1 MIPESFIQE
10 LLNRV
15 DVVEVVDRKV
25 QLKKAGANFV
35 ACCPFHKE
43 KTPSFSVSPSKQFY
57 HCFGC
62 GAHGSAIS
70 FLIEYD
76 GMTFVEAVNE
86 LANTAGLK
94 VPNEQNVGTKEV
106 KNNQKLEQVMQS
118 TNIFFQKQLRQSNK
132 AIAYLKERGLT
143 GQIAKEFAIGYA
155 PEGWSNLEKNLTN
168 YDTED
173 LIKAGLIQK
182 NEQGKFYDRFRDRIM
197 FPIINEKGVVIG
209 FGGRVINPED
219 TPKYY
224 NSPETPLFQKSFELY
239 GLINARKAIRTENYV
254 LVVEGYMDV
263 AALAQHDIRNVVA
276 TLGTATTQFHIKKLM
291 RYTQEIVFCFDGDQ
305 AGKEAAWRAL
315 NNALEALNDNL
326 NLKFL
331 FLPDNHDPDSYV
343 RENSKDAFTKM
354 VDAALPF
361 SEYLIKYLTEKNN
374 LASQEK
380 KVKFLNEVE
389 PILKKINASKLKLLI
404 RKKIAALLD
413 LDTADMNQIF
423 GHERA
428 SKGNV
433 QKNNFLLNRSQK
445 RKFCLLMLLE
455 PNAIKQDDAVLF
467 STDELD
473 DQLGKAI
480 VLIAGGLEEK
490 RTANIMYAL
499 ESRFDA
505 DVIRELNQQLA
516 SFDMN
521 LDYHEE
527 LVALS
532 LSLHKKGSSKT
543 NLSKLDLLKEKSI
556 SALSAEERSFLKN
569 MRKKK

>member
-94 VPNEQNVGTKEV
+94 VPNEQNVDTKEV

-132 AIAYLKERGLT
+132 AITYLKERGLT

-168 YDTED
+168 YNTED

-197 FPIINEKGVVIG
+197 FPIINEKGAVIG

-343 RENSKDAFTKM
+343 REYSKEAFTKM

-467 STDELD
+467 VSDELD

-480 VLIAGGLEEK
+480 ILIASSLEEK
-490 RTANIMYAL
+490 RTASIMYAL

-556 SALSAEERSFLKN
+556 SALSAEERSFLQN

>member
-118 TNIFFQKQLRQSNK
+118 TNIFFQKQLRHSNK

-343 RENSKDAFTKM
+343 RENSKEAFTKM

-556 SALSAEERSFLKN
+556 SALSAEERSFLQN

>member
-15 DVVEVVDRKV
+15 DVVEVVDKKV

-86 LANTAGLK
+86 LANAAGLK
-94 VPNEQNVGTKEV
+94 VPNEQTINPKAVKEH
-106 KNNQKLEQVMQS
+106 QKLEKVMQS
-118 TNIFFQKQLRQSNK
+118 ANIFFQKQLRQSKK
-132 AIAYLKERGLT
+132 AIDYLKARGLT
-143 GQIAKEFAIGYA
+143 GEIAKEFGIGYA
-155 PEGWSNLEKNLTN
+155 PEGWANLEKHIPNC
-168 YDTED
+168 DTSD
-173 LIKAGLIQK
+173 LINAGLAQK
-182 NEQGKFYDRFRDRIM
+182 NEQGKLYDRFRDRII
-197 FPIINEKGVVIG
+197 FPIINEKKEVIG

-224 NSPETPLFQKSFELY
+224 NSPETPLFQKSYELY
-239 GLINARKAIRTENYV
+239 GLINARKAIREKNYV

-263 AALAQHDIRNVVA
+263 VALAQHGVKNAVA

-291 RYTQEIVFCFDGDQ
+291 RYTQEVVFCFDGDH

-331 FLPDNHDPDSYV
+331 FLPNNHDPDSYI
-343 RENSKDAFTKM
+343 REHSNENFEEM
-354 VDAALPF
+354 VEASLPF
-361 SEYLIKYLTEKNN
+361 SEYLIKYLTQNN
-374 LASQEK
+374 DLSSQEK
-380 KVKFLNEVE
+380 KVKLLNEVE
-389 PILKKINASKLKLLI
+389 PILKKINASKLKLLL
-404 RKKIAALLD
+404 RKKIATLLE
-413 LDTADMNQIF
+413 LNSQDMNQIF
-423 GHERA
+423 GAATSNKA
-428 SKGNV
+428 SV
-433 QKNNFLLNRSQK
+433 QKNIFLANRSQK

-455 PNAIKQDDAVLF
+455 PSSIRQEDSILF
-467 STDELD
+467 DSDSLDDELGRAIIGIAKD
-473 DQLGKAI
+473 LG
-480 VLIAGGLEEK
+480 EK
-490 RTANIMYAL
+490 RTANIMFGL
-499 ESRFDA
+499 ESRFDKN
-505 DVIRELNQQLA
+505 VISEINHQLG

-521 LDYHEE
+521 LDLKEE
-527 LVALS
+527 LAALS
-532 LSLHKKGSSKT
+532 LNLQQKGSSKT
-543 NLSKLDLLKEKSI
+543 NLSKLNLLKGKSI
-556 SALSAEERSFLKN
+556 SSLTAEERNFLQN

>member
-15 DVVEVVDRKV
+15 DVVEVVDKKV

-86 LANTAGLK
+86 LANAAGLK
-94 VPNEQNVGTKEV
+94 VPNEQTINPKAVKEH
-106 KNNQKLEQVMQS
+106 QKLEQVMQS
-118 TNIFFQKQLRQSNK
+118 ANIFFQKQLRQSKK
-132 AIAYLKERGLT
+132 AIDYLKARGLT
-143 GQIAKEFAIGYA
+143 GEIAKEFGIGYA
-155 PEGWSNLEKNLTN
+155 PEGWANLEKHIPNC
-168 YDTED
+168 DTSV
-173 LIKAGLIQK
+173 LINAGLAQK
-182 NEQGKFYDRFRDRIM
+182 NEQGKLYDRFRDRII
-197 FPIINEKGVVIG
+197 FPIINEKKEVIG

-224 NSPETPLFQKSFELY
+224 NSPETPLFQKSYELY
-239 GLINARKAIRTENYV
+239 GLINARKAIREKNYV

-263 AALAQHDIRNVVA
+263 VALAQHGVKNAVA

-291 RYTQEIVFCFDGDQ
+291 RYSQEVVFCFDGDH

-331 FLPDNHDPDSYV
+331 FLPNNHDPDSYI
-343 RENSKDAFTKM
+343 REHSNENFEEM
-354 VDAALPF
+354 VEASLPF
-361 SEYLIKYLTEKNN
+361 SEYLIKYLTQNN
-374 LASQEK
+374 DLSSQEK
-380 KVKFLNEVE
+380 KVKLLNEVE
-389 PILKKINASKLKLLI
+389 PILKKINASKLKLLL
-404 RKKIAALLD
+404 RKKIATLLE
-413 LDTADMNQIF
+413 LNSQDMNQIF
-423 GHERA
+423 GAATSNKA
-428 SKGNV
+428 SV
-433 QKNNFLLNRSQK
+433 QKNIFLANRSQK

-455 PNAIKQDDAVLF
+455 PSSIRQEDSILF
-467 STDELD
+467 DSDSLDDELGRAIIGIAKD
-473 DQLGKAI
+473 LG
-480 VLIAGGLEEK
+480 EK
-490 RTANIMYAL
+490 RTANIMFGL
-499 ESRFDA
+499 ESRFDKN
-505 DVIRELNQQLA
+505 VISEINHQLG

-521 LDYHEE
+521 LDLKEE
-527 LVALS
+527 LAALS
-532 LSLHKKGSSKT
+532 LNLQQKGSSKT
-543 NLSKLDLLKEKSI
+543 NLSKLNLLKGKSI
-556 SALSAEERSFLKN
+556 SSLTAEERNFLQN

>member
-132 AIAYLKERGLT
+132 AITYLKERGLT

-168 YDTED
+168 YNTED

-197 FPIINEKGVVIG
+197 FPIINEKGAVIG

-343 RENSKDAFTKM
+343 REYSKEAFTKM

-467 STDELD
+467 VSDELD

-480 VLIAGGLEEK
+480 IFIASSLEEK
-490 RTANIMYAL
+490 KTASIMYAL

-556 SALSAEERSFLKN
+556 SALSAEERSFLQN

>member
-15 DVVEVVDRKV
+15 DVVEVVDKKV

-86 LANTAGLK
+86 LANAAGLK
-94 VPNEQNVGTKEV
+94 VPNEQTINPKAVKEH
-106 KNNQKLEQVMQS
+106 QKLEQVMQS
-118 TNIFFQKQLRQSNK
+118 ANIFFQKQLRQSKK
-132 AIAYLKERGLT
+132 AIDYLKARGLT
-143 GQIAKEFAIGYA
+143 GEIAKEFGIGYA
-155 PEGWSNLEKNLTN
+155 PEGWANLEKHIPNC
-168 YDTED
+168 DTSV
-173 LIKAGLIQK
+173 LINAGLAQK
-182 NEQGKFYDRFRDRIM
+182 NEQGKLYDRFRDRII
-197 FPIINEKGVVIG
+197 FPIINEKKEVIG

-224 NSPETPLFQKSFELY
+224 NSPETPLFQKSYELY
-239 GLINARKAIRTENYV
+239 GLINARKAIREKNYV

-263 AALAQHDIRNVVA
+263 VALAQHGVKNAVA

-291 RYTQEIVFCFDGDQ
+291 RYTQEVVFCFDGDH

-331 FLPDNHDPDSYV
+331 FLPNNHDPDSYI
-343 RENSKDAFTKM
+343 REHSNENFEEM
-354 VDAALPF
+354 VEASLPF
-361 SEYLIKYLTEKNN
+361 SEYLIKYLTQNN
-374 LASQEK
+374 DLSSQEK
-380 KVKFLNEVE
+380 KVKLLNEVE
-389 PILKKINASKLKLLI
+389 PILKKINASKLKLLL
-404 RKKIAALLD
+404 RKKIATLLE
-413 LDTADMNQIF
+413 LNSQDMNQIF
-423 GHERA
+423 GAATSNKA
-428 SKGNV
+428 SV
-433 QKNNFLLNRSQK
+433 QKNIFLANRSQK

-455 PNAIKQDDAVLF
+455 PSSIRQEDSILF
-467 STDELD
+467 DSDSLDDELGRAIIGIAKD
-473 DQLGKAI
+473 LG
-480 VLIAGGLEEK
+480 EK
-490 RTANIMYAL
+490 RTANIMFGL
-499 ESRFDA
+499 ESRFDKN
-505 DVIRELNQQLA
+505 VISEINHQLG

-521 LDYHEE
+521 LDLKEE
-527 LVALS
+527 LAALS
-532 LSLHKKGSSKT
+532 LNLQQKGSSKT
-543 NLSKLDLLKEKSI
+543 NLSKLNLLKGKSI
-556 SALSAEERSFLKN
+556 SSLTAEERNFLQN

>member
-15 DVVEVVDRKV
+15 DVVEVVDKKV

-86 LANTAGLK
+86 LANAAGLK
-94 VPNEQNVGTKEV
+94 VPNEQTINPKAVKEH
-106 KNNQKLEQVMQS
+106 QKLEQVMQS
-118 TNIFFQKQLRQSNK
+118 ANIFFQKQLRQSKK
-132 AIAYLKERGLT
+132 AIDYLKARGLT
-143 GQIAKEFAIGYA
+143 GEIAKEFGIGYA
-155 PEGWSNLEKNLTN
+155 PEGWANLEKHIPNC
-168 YDTED
+168 DTSD
-173 LIKAGLIQK
+173 LINAGLAQK
-182 NEQGKFYDRFRDRIM
+182 NEQGKLYDRFRDRII
-197 FPIINEKGVVIG
+197 FPIINEKKEVIG

-224 NSPETPLFQKSFELY
+224 NSPETPLFQKSYELY
-239 GLINARKAIRTENYV
+239 GLINARKAIREKNYV

-263 AALAQHDIRNVVA
+263 VALAQHGVKNAVA

-291 RYTQEIVFCFDGDQ
+291 RYTQEVVFCFDGDH

-331 FLPDNHDPDSYV
+331 FLPNNHDPDSYI
-343 RENSKDAFTKM
+343 REHSNENFEEM
-354 VDAALPF
+354 VEASLPF
-361 SEYLIKYLTEKNN
+361 SEYLIKYLTQNN
-374 LASQEK
+374 DLSSQEK
-380 KVKFLNEVE
+380 KVKLLNEVE
-389 PILKKINASKLKLLI
+389 PILKKINAAKLKLLL
-404 RKKIAALLD
+404 RKKIATLLE
-413 LDTADMNQIF
+413 LNSQDMNQIF
-423 GHERA
+423 GAATSNKA
-428 SKGNV
+428 SV
-433 QKNNFLLNRSQK
+433 QKNIFLANRSQK
-445 RKFCLLMLLE
+445 RKFCLLMLLQPSSIRQE
-455 PNAIKQDDAVLF
+455 DSILF
-467 STDELD
+467 DSDSLDDELGRAIIGIAKD
-473 DQLGKAI
+473 LG
-480 VLIAGGLEEK
+480 EK
-490 RTANIMYAL
+490 RTANIMFGL
-499 ESRFDA
+499 ESRFDKN
-505 DVIRELNQQLA
+505 VISEINHQLG

-521 LDYHEE
+521 LDLKEE
-527 LVALS
+527 LAALS
-532 LSLHKKGSSKT
+532 LNLQQKGSSKT
-543 NLSKLDLLKEKSI
+543 NLSKLNLLKGKSI
-556 SALSAEERSFLKN
+556 SSLTAEERNFLQN

>member
-15 DVVEVVDRKV
+15 DVVEVVDKKV

-86 LANTAGLK
+86 LANAAGLK
-94 VPNEQNVGTKEV
+94 VPNEQTINPKAVKEH
-106 KNNQKLEQVMQS
+106 QKLEQVMQS
-118 TNIFFQKQLRQSNK
+118 ANIFFQKQLRQSKK
-132 AIAYLKERGLT
+132 AIDYLKARGLT
-143 GQIAKEFAIGYA
+143 GEIAKEFGIGYA
-155 PEGWSNLEKNLTN
+155 PEGWANLEKHIPNC
-168 YDTED
+168 DTSD
-173 LIKAGLIQK
+173 LINAGLAQK
-182 NEQGKFYDRFRDRIM
+182 NEQGKLYDRFRDRII
-197 FPIINEKGVVIG
+197 FPIINEKKAVIG

-224 NSPETPLFQKSFELY
+224 NSPETPLFQKSYELY
-239 GLINARKAIRTENYV
+239 GLINARKAIREKNYV

-263 AALAQHDIRNVVA
+263 VALAQHGVKNAVA

-291 RYTQEIVFCFDGDQ
+291 RYTQEVVFCFDGDH

-331 FLPDNHDPDSYV
+331 FLPNNHDPDSYI
-343 RENSKDAFTKM
+343 REHSNENFEEM
-354 VDAALPF
+354 VEASLPF
-361 SEYLIKYLTEKNN
+361 SEYLIKYLTQNN
-374 LASQEK
+374 DLSSQEK
-380 KVKFLNEVE
+380 KVKLLNEVE
-389 PILKKINASKLKLLI
+389 PILKKINASKLKLLL
-404 RKKIAALLD
+404 RKKIATLLE
-413 LDTADMNQIF
+413 LNSQDMNQIF
-423 GHERA
+423 GAATSNKA
-428 SKGNV
+428 SV
-433 QKNNFLLNRSQK
+433 QKNIFLANRSQK

-455 PNAIKQDDAVLF
+455 PSSIRQEDSILF
-467 STDELD
+467 DSDSLDDELGRAIIGIAKD
-473 DQLGKAI
+473 LG
-480 VLIAGGLEEK
+480 EK
-490 RTANIMYAL
+490 RTANIMFGL
-499 ESRFDA
+499 ESRFDKN
-505 DVIRELNQQLA
+505 VISEINHQLG

-521 LDYHEE
+521 LDLKEE
-527 LVALS
+527 LAALS
-532 LSLHKKGSSKT
+532 LNLQQKGSSKT
-543 NLSKLDLLKEKSI
+543 NLSKLNLLKGKSI
-556 SALSAEERSFLKN
+556 SSLTAEERNFLQN

>member
-15 DVVEVVDRKV
+15 DVVDVVDKKV

-86 LANTAGLK
+86 LANAAGLK
-94 VPNEQNVGTKEV
+94 VPNEQTINPKAVKEH
-106 KNNQKLEQVMQS
+106 QKLEQVMQS
-118 TNIFFQKQLRQSNK
+118 ANIFFQKQLRQSKK
-132 AIAYLKERGLT
+132 AIDYLKVRGLT
-143 GQIAKEFAIGYA
+143 GEIAKEFGIGYA
-155 PEGWSNLEKNLTN
+155 PEGWANLEKHIPNC
-168 YDTED
+168 DTSD
-173 LIKAGLIQK
+173 LINAGLAQK
-182 NEQGKFYDRFRDRIM
+182 NEQGKLYDRFRDRII
-197 FPIINEKGVVIG
+197 FPIINEKKEVIG

-224 NSPETPLFQKSFELY
+224 NSPETPLFQKSYELY
-239 GLINARKAIRTENYV
+239 GLINARKAIREKNYV

-263 AALAQHDIRNVVA
+263 VALAQHGVKNAVA

-291 RYTQEIVFCFDGDQ
+291 RYSQEVVFCFDGDH

-331 FLPDNHDPDSYV
+331 FLPNNHDPDSYI
-343 RENSKDAFTKM
+343 REHSNENFEEM
-354 VDAALPF
+354 VEASLPF
-361 SEYLIKYLTEKNN
+361 SEYLIKYLTQNN
-374 LASQEK
+374 DLSSQEK
-380 KVKFLNEVE
+380 KVKLLNEVE
-389 PILKKINASKLKLLI
+389 PILKKINASKLKLLL
-404 RKKIAALLD
+404 RKKIATLLE
-413 LDTADMNQIF
+413 LNSQDMNQIF
-423 GHERA
+423 GAATSNKA
-428 SKGNV
+428 SV
-433 QKNNFLLNRSQK
+433 QKNIFLANRSQK

-455 PNAIKQDDAVLF
+455 PSSIRQEDSILF
-467 STDELD
+467 DSDSLDDELGRAIIGIAKD
-473 DQLGKAI
+473 LG
-480 VLIAGGLEEK
+480 EK
-490 RTANIMYAL
+490 RTANIMFGL
-499 ESRFDA
+499 ESRFDKN
-505 DVIRELNQQLA
+505 VISEINHQLG

-521 LDYHEE
+521 LDLKEE
-527 LVALS
+527 LAALS
-532 LSLHKKGSSKT
+532 LNLQQKGSSKT
-543 NLSKLDLLKEKSI
+543 NLSKLNLLKGKSI
-556 SALSAEERSFLKN
+556 SSLTAEERNFLQN

>member
-15 DVVEVVDRKV
+15 DVVDVVDKKV

-86 LANTAGLK
+86 LANAAGLK
-94 VPNEQNVGTKEV
+94 VPNEQTINPKAVKEH
-106 KNNQKLEQVMQS
+106 QKLEQVMQS
-118 TNIFFQKQLRQSNK
+118 ANIFFQKQLRQSKK
-132 AIAYLKERGLT
+132 AIDYLKARGLT
-143 GQIAKEFAIGYA
+143 GEIAKEFGIGYA
-155 PEGWSNLEKNLTN
+155 PEGWANLEKHIPNC
-168 YDTED
+168 DTSD
-173 LIKAGLIQK
+173 LINAGLAQK
-182 NEQGKFYDRFRDRIM
+182 NEQGKLYDRFRDRII
-197 FPIINEKGVVIG
+197 FPIINEKKEVIG

-224 NSPETPLFQKSFELY
+224 NSPETPLFQKSYELY
-239 GLINARKAIRTENYV
+239 GLINARKAIREKNYV

-263 AALAQHDIRNVVA
+263 VALAQHGVKNAVA

-291 RYTQEIVFCFDGDQ
+291 RYSQEVVFCFDGDH

-331 FLPDNHDPDSYV
+331 FLPNNHDPDSYI
-343 RENSKDAFTKM
+343 REHSNENFEEM
-354 VDAALPF
+354 VEASLPF
-361 SEYLIKYLTEKNN
+361 SEYLIKYLTQNN
-374 LASQEK
+374 DLSSQEK
-380 KVKFLNEVE
+380 KVKLLNEVE
-389 PILKKINASKLKLLI
+389 PILKKINASKLKLLL
-404 RKKIAALLD
+404 RKKIATLLE
-413 LDTADMNQIF
+413 LNSQDMNQIF
-423 GHERA
+423 GAATSNKA
-428 SKGNV
+428 SV
-433 QKNNFLLNRSQK
+433 QKNIFLANRSQK

-455 PNAIKQDDAVLF
+455 PSSIRQEDSILF
-467 STDELD
+467 DSDSLDDELGRAIIGIAKD
-473 DQLGKAI
+473 LG
-480 VLIAGGLEEK
+480 EK
-490 RTANIMYAL
+490 RTANIMFGL
-499 ESRFDA
+499 ESRFDKN
-505 DVIRELNQQLA
+505 VISEINHQLG

-521 LDYHEE
+521 LDLKEE
-527 LVALS
+527 LAALS
-532 LSLHKKGSSKT
+532 LNLQQKGSSKT
-543 NLSKLDLLKEKSI
+543 NLSKLNLLKGKSI
-556 SALSAEERSFLKN
+556 SSLTAEERNFLQN

>member
-343 RENSKDAFTKM
+343 RENSKEAFTKM

-467 STDELD
+467 VSDELD

-499 ESRFDA
+499 ESRFDG

-556 SALSAEERSFLKN
+556 SALSAEERSFLQN

>member
-15 DVVEVVDRKV
+15 DVVEVVDKKV

-86 LANTAGLK
+86 LANAAGLK
-94 VPNEQNVGTKEV
+94 VPNEQTINPKAVKEH
-106 KNNQKLEQVMQS
+106 QKLEKVMQS
-118 TNIFFQKQLRQSNK
+118 ANIFFQKQLRQSKK
-132 AIAYLKERGLT
+132 AIDYLKARGLT
-143 GQIAKEFAIGYA
+143 GEIAKEFGIGYA
-155 PEGWSNLEKNLTN
+155 PEGWANLEKHIPNC
-168 YDTED
+168 DTSD
-173 LIKAGLIQK
+173 LINAGLAQK
-182 NEQGKFYDRFRDRIM
+182 NEQGKLYDRFRDRII
-197 FPIINEKGVVIG
+197 FPIINEKKEVIG

-224 NSPETPLFQKSFELY
+224 NSPETPLFQKSYELY
-239 GLINARKAIRTENYV
+239 GLINARKAIREKNYV

-263 AALAQHDIRNVVA
+263 VALAQHGVKNAVA

-291 RYTQEIVFCFDGDQ
+291 RYTQEVVFCFDGDH

-331 FLPDNHDPDSYV
+331 FLPNNHDPDSYI
-343 RENSKDAFTKM
+343 REHSNENFEEM
-354 VDAALPF
+354 VEASLPF
-361 SEYLIKYLTEKNN
+361 SEYLIKYLTQNN
-374 LASQEK
+374 DLSSQEK
-380 KVKFLNEVE
+380 KVKLLNEVE
-389 PILKKINASKLKLLI
+389 PILKKINASKLKLLL
-404 RKKIAALLD
+404 RKKIATLLE
-413 LDTADMNQIF
+413 LNSQDMNQIF
-423 GHERA
+423 GAATSNKA
-428 SKGNV
+428 SV
-433 QKNNFLLNRSQK
+433 QKNIFLANRSQK

-455 PNAIKQDDAVLF
+455 PSSIRQEDSILF
-467 STDELD
+467 DSDSLDDELGRAIIGIAKD
-473 DQLGKAI
+473 LG
-480 VLIAGGLEEK
+480 EK
-490 RTANIMYAL
+490 RTANIMFGL
-499 ESRFDA
+499 ESRFDKN
-505 DVIRELNQQLA
+505 VISEINHQLG

-521 LDYHEE
+521 LDLKEE
-527 LVALS
+527 LAALS
-532 LSLHKKGSSKT
+532 LNLQQKGSSKT
-543 NLSKLDLLKEKSI
+543 NLSKLNLLKGKSI
-556 SALSAEERSFLKN
+556 NSLTAEERNFLQN

>member
-197 FPIINEKGVVIG
+197 FPIINEKGAVIG

-343 RENSKDAFTKM
+343 RENSKEAFTKM

-467 STDELD
+467 VTDELD

-556 SALSAEERSFLKN
+556 SALSAEERSFLQN

>member
-143 GQIAKEFAIGYA
+143 GKIAKEFAIGYA

-556 SALSAEERSFLKN
+556 SALSAEERSFLQN

>member
-35 ACCPFHKE
+35 ACCHFHKE
-43 KTPSFSVSPSKQFY
+43 KTQSFSVSPSKQFY

-94 VPNEQNVGTKEV
+94 APNEQNVGTKEV

-182 NEQGKFYDRFRDRIM
+182 NEQGKFYDRFRYRIM

-343 RENSKDAFTKM
+343 RENPKEAFTKM

-467 STDELD
+467 VTDELD

-556 SALSAEERSFLKN
+556 SALSAEERSFLQN

>member
-467 STDELD
+467 VTDELD

-556 SALSAEERSFLKN
+556 SALSAEERSFLQN

>member
-94 VPNEQNVGTKEV
+94 VPNEQNVDTKEV

-132 AIAYLKERGLT
+132 AITYLKERGLT

-556 SALSAEERSFLKN
+556 SALSAEERSFLQN

>member
-239 GLINARKAIRTENYV
+239 GLINARKAIRTANYV

-467 STDELD
+467 VTDELD

-556 SALSAEERSFLKN
+556 SALSAEERSFLQN

>member
-168 YDTED
+168 YNTED

-343 RENSKDAFTKM
+343 REYSKEAFTKM

-467 STDELD
+467 VSDELD

-480 VLIAGGLEEK
+480 IFIASSLEEK
-490 RTANIMYAL
+490 KTASIMYAL

-556 SALSAEERSFLKN
+556 SALSAEERSFLQN

>member
-343 RENSKDAFTKM
+343 RENSKEAFTKM

-389 PILKKINASKLKLLI
+389 PILKKINASKLKLFI

-556 SALSAEERSFLKN
+556 SALSAEERSFLQN

>member
-343 RENSKDAFTKM
+343 RENSKEAFTKM

-413 LDTADMNQIF
+413 LETADMNQIF

-467 STDELD
+467 VSDELD

-556 SALSAEERSFLKN
+556 SALSAEERSFLQN

>member
-15 DVVEVVDRKV
+15 DVVEVVDKKV

-86 LANTAGLK
+86 LANAAGLK
-94 VPNEQNVGTKEV
+94 VPNEQTINPKAVKEH
-106 KNNQKLEQVMQS
+106 QKLEQVMQS
-118 TNIFFQKQLRQSNK
+118 ANIFFQKQLRQSKK
-132 AIAYLKERGLT
+132 AIDYLKARGLT
-143 GQIAKEFAIGYA
+143 GEIAKEFGIGYA
-155 PEGWSNLEKNLTN
+155 PEGWANLEKHIPNC
-168 YDTED
+168 DTSD
-173 LIKAGLIQK
+173 LINAGLAQK
-182 NEQGKFYDRFRDRIM
+182 NEQGKLYDRFRDRII
-197 FPIINEKGVVIG
+197 FPIINEKKEVIG

-224 NSPETPLFQKSFELY
+224 NSPETPLFQKSYELY
-239 GLINARKAIRTENYV
+239 GLINARKAIREKNYV

-263 AALAQHDIRNVVA
+263 VALAQHGVKNAVA

-291 RYTQEIVFCFDGDQ
+291 RYTQEVVFCFDGDH

-331 FLPDNHDPDSYV
+331 FLPNNHDPDSYI
-343 RENSKDAFTKM
+343 REHSNENFEEM
-354 VDAALPF
+354 VEASLPF
-361 SEYLIKYLTEKNN
+361 SEYLIKYLTQNN
-374 LASQEK
+374 DLSSQEK
-380 KVKFLNEVE
+380 KVKLLNEVE
-389 PILKKINASKLKLLI
+389 PILKKVNASKLKLLL
-404 RKKIAALLD
+404 RKKIATLLE
-413 LDTADMNQIF
+413 LNSQDMNQIF
-423 GHERA
+423 GAATSNKA
-428 SKGNV
+428 SV
-433 QKNNFLLNRSQK
+433 QKNIFLANRSQK

-455 PNAIKQDDAVLF
+455 PSSIRQEDSILF
-467 STDELD
+467 DSDSLDDELGRAIIGIAKD
-473 DQLGKAI
+473 LG
-480 VLIAGGLEEK
+480 EK
-490 RTANIMYAL
+490 RTANIMFGL
-499 ESRFDA
+499 ESRFDKN
-505 DVIRELNQQLA
+505 VISEINHQLG

-521 LDYHEE
+521 LDLKEE
-527 LVALS
+527 LAALS
-532 LSLHKKGSSKT
+532 LNLQQKGSSKT
-543 NLSKLDLLKEKSI
+543 NLSKLNLLKGKSI
-556 SALSAEERSFLKN
+556 SSLTAEERNFLQN

>member
-168 YDTED
+168 YHTED

-343 RENSKDAFTKM
+343 RENSKEAFTKM

-499 ESRFDA
+499 ESRFDG

-556 SALSAEERSFLKN
+556 SALSAEERSFLQN

>member
-343 RENSKDAFTKM
+343 RENSKEAFTKM

-433 QKNNFLLNRSQK
+433 QKNNFCS
-445 RKFCLLMLLE
+445 
-455 PNAIKQDDAVLF
+455 ID
-467 STDELD
+467 
-473 DQLGKAI
+473 
-480 VLIAGGLEEK
+480 
-490 RTANIMYAL
+490 
-499 ESRFDA
+499 
-505 DVIRELNQQLA
+505 
-516 SFDMN
+516 
-521 LDYHEE
+521 
-527 LVALS
+527 
-532 LSLHKKGSSKT
+532 HKKE
-543 NLSKLDLLKEKSI
+543 N
-556 SALSAEERSFLKN
+556 FVF
-569 MRKKK
+569 

>member
-15 DVVEVVDRKV
+15 DVVEVVDKKV

-86 LANTAGLK
+86 LANAAGLK
-94 VPNEQNVGTKEV
+94 VPNEQTINPKAVKEH
-106 KNNQKLEQVMQS
+106 QKLEQVMQS
-118 TNIFFQKQLRQSNK
+118 ANIFFQKQLRQSKN
-132 AIAYLKERGLT
+132 AIDYLKARGLT
-143 GQIAKEFAIGYA
+143 GEIAKEFGIGYA
-155 PEGWSNLEKNLTN
+155 PEGWANLEKHIPNC
-168 YDTED
+168 DTSD
-173 LIKAGLIQK
+173 LINAGLAQK
-182 NEQGKFYDRFRDRIM
+182 NEQGKLYDRFRDRII
-197 FPIINEKGVVIG
+197 FPIINEKKEVIG

-224 NSPETPLFQKSFELY
+224 NSPETPLFQKSYELY
-239 GLINARKAIRTENYV
+239 GLINARKAIREKNYV

-263 AALAQHDIRNVVA
+263 VALAQHGVKNAVA

-291 RYTQEIVFCFDGDQ
+291 RYTQEVVFCFDGDH

-331 FLPDNHDPDSYV
+331 FLPNNHDPDSYI
-343 RENSKDAFTKM
+343 REHSNENFEEM
-354 VDAALPF
+354 VEASLPF
-361 SEYLIKYLTEKNN
+361 SEYLIKYLTQNN
-374 LASQEK
+374 DLSSQEK
-380 KVKFLNEVE
+380 KVKLLNEVE
-389 PILKKINASKLKLLI
+389 PILKKINASKLKLLL
-404 RKKIAALLD
+404 RKKIATLLE
-413 LDTADMNQIF
+413 LNSQDMNQIF
-423 GHERA
+423 GAATSNKA
-428 SKGNV
+428 SV
-433 QKNNFLLNRSQK
+433 QKNIFLANRSQK

-455 PNAIKQDDAVLF
+455 PSSIRQEDSILF
-467 STDELD
+467 DSDSLDDELGRAIIGIAKD
-473 DQLGKAI
+473 LG
-480 VLIAGGLEEK
+480 EK
-490 RTANIMYAL
+490 RTANIMFGL
-499 ESRFDA
+499 ESRFDKN
-505 DVIRELNQQLA
+505 VISEINHQLG

-521 LDYHEE
+521 LDLKEE
-527 LVALS
+527 LAALS
-532 LSLHKKGSSKT
+532 LNLQQKGSSKT
-543 NLSKLDLLKEKSI
+543 NLSKLNLLKGKSI
-556 SALSAEERSFLKN
+556 SSLTAEERNFLQN

>member
-168 YDTED
+168 YNTED

-197 FPIINEKGVVIG
+197 FPIINEKGAVIG

-343 RENSKDAFTKM
+343 REYSKEAFTKM

-467 STDELD
+467 VSDELD

-480 VLIAGGLEEK
+480 IFIASSLEEK
-490 RTANIMYAL
+490 KTASIMYAL

-556 SALSAEERSFLKN
+556 SALSAEERSFLQN

>member
-15 DVVEVVDRKV
+15 DVVEVVDKKV

-86 LANTAGLK
+86 LANAAGLK
-94 VPNEQNVGTKEV
+94 VPNEQTINPKAVKEH
-106 KNNQKLEQVMQS
+106 QKLEQVMQS
-118 TNIFFQKQLRQSNK
+118 ANIFFQKQLRQSKK
-132 AIAYLKERGLT
+132 AIDYLKARGLT
-143 GQIAKEFAIGYA
+143 GEIAKEFGIGYA
-155 PEGWSNLEKNLTN
+155 PEGWANLEKHIPNC
-168 YDTED
+168 DTSD
-173 LIKAGLIQK
+173 LINAGLAQK
-182 NEQGKFYDRFRDRIM
+182 NEQGKLYDRFRDRII
-197 FPIINEKGVVIG
+197 FPIINEKKEVIG

-224 NSPETPLFQKSFELY
+224 NSPETPLFQKSYELY
-239 GLINARKAIRTENYV
+239 GLINARKAIREKNYV

-263 AALAQHDIRNVVA
+263 VALAQHGVKNAVA

-291 RYTQEIVFCFDGDQ
+291 RYTQEVVFCFDGDH

-331 FLPDNHDPDSYV
+331 FLPNNHDPDSYI
-343 RENSKDAFTKM
+343 REHSNENFEEM
-354 VDAALPF
+354 VEASLPF
-361 SEYLIKYLTEKNN
+361 SEYLIKYLTQNN
-374 LASQEK
+374 DLSSQEK
-380 KVKFLNEVE
+380 KVKLLNEVE
-389 PILKKINASKLKLLI
+389 PILKKINASKLKLLL
-404 RKKIAALLD
+404 RKKIATLLE
-413 LDTADMNQIF
+413 LNSQDMNQIF
-423 GHERA
+423 GAATSNKA
-428 SKGNV
+428 SV
-433 QKNNFLLNRSQK
+433 QKNIFLANRSQK

-455 PNAIKQDDAVLF
+455 PSSIRQEDSILF
-467 STDELD
+467 DSDSLDDELGRAIIGIAKD
-473 DQLGKAI
+473 LG
-480 VLIAGGLEEK
+480 EK
-490 RTANIMYAL
+490 RTANIMFGL
-499 ESRFDA
+499 ESRFDKN
-505 DVIRELNQQLA
+505 VISEINHQLG

-521 LDYHEE
+521 LDLKEE
-527 LVALS
+527 LAALS
-532 LSLHKKGSSKT
+532 LNLQQKGSSKT
-543 NLSKLDLLKEKSI
+543 NLSKLNLLKGKSI
-556 SALSAEERSFLKN
+556 SSLTAEERNFLQN

>member
-94 VPNEQNVGTKEV
+94 VPNEQNVDTKEV

-132 AIAYLKERGLT
+132 AITYLKERGLT

-343 RENSKDAFTKM
+343 RENSKEAFTKM

-556 SALSAEERSFLKN
+556 SALSAEERSFLQN

>member
-86 LANTAGLK
+86 LANTVGLK

-343 RENSKDAFTKM
+343 RENSKEAFTKM

-467 STDELD
+467 VTDELD

-556 SALSAEERSFLKN
+556 SALSAEERSFLQN

>member
-94 VPNEQNVGTKEV
+94 VPNEQNVDTKEV

-168 YDTED
+168 YNTED

-343 RENSKDAFTKM
+343 REYSKEAFTKM

-467 STDELD
+467 VSDELD

-480 VLIAGGLEEK
+480 IFIASSLEEK
-490 RTANIMYAL
+490 RTASIMYAL

-556 SALSAEERSFLKN
+556 SALSAEERSFLQN

>member
-15 DVVEVVDRKV
+15 DVVEVVDKKV

-86 LANTAGLK
+86 LANAAGLK
-94 VPNEQNVGTKEV
+94 VPNEQTINPKAVKEH
-106 KNNQKLEQVMQS
+106 QKLEQVMQS
-118 TNIFFQKQLRQSNK
+118 ANIFFQKQLRQSKK
-132 AIAYLKERGLT
+132 AIDYLKARGLT
-143 GQIAKEFAIGYA
+143 GEIAKEFGIGYA
-155 PEGWSNLEKNLTN
+155 PEGWANLEKHIPNC
-168 YDTED
+168 DTSD
-173 LIKAGLIQK
+173 LINAGLAQK
-182 NEQGKFYDRFRDRIM
+182 NEQGKLYDRFRDRII
-197 FPIINEKGVVIG
+197 FPIINEKKAVIG

-224 NSPETPLFQKSFELY
+224 NSPETPLFQKSYELY
-239 GLINARKAIRTENYV
+239 GLINARKAIREKNYV

-263 AALAQHDIRNVVA
+263 VALAQHGVKNAVA

-291 RYTQEIVFCFDGDQ
+291 RYTQEVVFCFDGDH

-331 FLPDNHDPDSYV
+331 FLPNNHDPDSYI
-343 RENSKDAFTKM
+343 REHSNENFEEM
-354 VDAALPF
+354 VEASLPF
-361 SEYLIKYLTEKNN
+361 SEYLIKYLTQNN
-374 LASQEK
+374 DLSSQEK
-380 KVKFLNEVE
+380 KVKLLNEVE
-389 PILKKINASKLKLLI
+389 PILKKINASKLKLLL
-404 RKKIAALLD
+404 RKKIATLLE
-413 LDTADMNQIF
+413 LNSQDMNQIF
-423 GHERA
+423 GAATSNKA
-428 SKGNV
+428 SV
-433 QKNNFLLNRSQK
+433 QKNIFLANRSQK
-445 RKFCLLMLLE
+445 RKFCLLMLLQPSSIRQE
-455 PNAIKQDDAVLF
+455 DSILF
-467 STDELD
+467 DSDSLDDELGRAIIGIAKD
-473 DQLGKAI
+473 LG
-480 VLIAGGLEEK
+480 EK
-490 RTANIMYAL
+490 RTANIMFGL
-499 ESRFDA
+499 ESRFDKN
-505 DVIRELNQQLA
+505 VISEINHQLG

-521 LDYHEE
+521 LDLKEE
-527 LVALS
+527 LAALS
-532 LSLHKKGSSKT
+532 LNLQQKGSSKT
-543 NLSKLDLLKEKSI
+543 NLSKLNLLKGKSI
-556 SALSAEERSFLKN
+556 SSLTAEERNFLQN

>member
-25 QLKKAGANFV
+25 QLKKTGANFV

-343 RENSKDAFTKM
+343 RENSKEAFTKM

-556 SALSAEERSFLKN
+556 SALSAEERSFLQN

>member
-343 RENSKDAFTKM
+343 RENSKEAFTKM

-499 ESRFDA
+499 ESRFDG

-556 SALSAEERSFLKN
+556 SALSAEERSFLQN

>member
-239 GLINARKAIRTENYV
+239 GLINARKAIRTANYV

-343 RENSKDAFTKM
+343 RENSKEAFTKM

-467 STDELD
+467 VTDELD

-556 SALSAEERSFLKN
+556 SALSAEERSFLQN

>member
-15 DVVEVVDRKV
+15 DVVEVVDKKV

-86 LANTAGLK
+86 LANAAGLK
-94 VPNEQNVGTKEV
+94 VPNEQTINPKAVKEH
-106 KNNQKLEQVMQS
+106 QKLEQVMQS
-118 TNIFFQKQLRQSNK
+118 ANIFFQKQLRQSKK
-132 AIAYLKERGLT
+132 AIDYLKVRGLT
-143 GQIAKEFAIGYA
+143 GEIAKEFGIGYA
-155 PEGWSNLEKNLTN
+155 PEGWANLEKHIPNC
-168 YDTED
+168 DTSD
-173 LIKAGLIQK
+173 LINAGLAQK
-182 NEQGKFYDRFRDRIM
+182 NEQGKLYDRFRDRII
-197 FPIINEKGVVIG
+197 FPIINEKKEVIG

-224 NSPETPLFQKSFELY
+224 NSPETPLFQKSYELY
-239 GLINARKAIRTENYV
+239 GLINARKAIREKNYV

-263 AALAQHDIRNVVA
+263 VALAQHGVKNAVA

-291 RYTQEIVFCFDGDQ
+291 RYTQEVVFCFDGDH

-331 FLPDNHDPDSYV
+331 FLPNNHDPDSYI
-343 RENSKDAFTKM
+343 REHSNENFEEM
-354 VDAALPF
+354 VEASLPF
-361 SEYLIKYLTEKNN
+361 SEYLIKYLTQNN
-374 LASQEK
+374 DLSSQEK
-380 KVKFLNEVE
+380 KVKLLNEVE
-389 PILKKINASKLKLLI
+389 PILKKINASKLKLLL
-404 RKKIAALLD
+404 RKKIATLLE
-413 LDTADMNQIF
+413 LNSQDMNQIF
-423 GHERA
+423 GAATSNKA
-428 SKGNV
+428 SV
-433 QKNNFLLNRSQK
+433 QKNIFLANRSQK

-455 PNAIKQDDAVLF
+455 PSSIRQEDSILF
-467 STDELD
+467 DSDSLDDELGRAIIGIAKD
-473 DQLGKAI
+473 LG
-480 VLIAGGLEEK
+480 EK
-490 RTANIMYAL
+490 RTANIMFGL
-499 ESRFDA
+499 ESRFDKN
-505 DVIRELNQQLA
+505 VISEINHQLG

-521 LDYHEE
+521 LDLKEE
-527 LVALS
+527 LAALS
-532 LSLHKKGSSKT
+532 LNLQQKGSSKT
-543 NLSKLDLLKEKSI
+543 NLSKLNLLKGKSI
-556 SALSAEERSFLKN
+556 SSLTAEERNFLQN

>member
-343 RENSKDAFTKM
+343 RENSKEAFTKM

-467 STDELD
+467 VTDELD

-543 NLSKLDLLKEKSI
+543 NLSKLDLLQEKSI
-556 SALSAEERSFLKN
+556 SALSAEERSFLQN

>member
-343 RENSKDAFTKM
+343 RENQKEAFTKM

-499 ESRFDA
+499 ESRFDG

-556 SALSAEERSFLKN
+556 SALSAEERSFLQN

>member
-118 TNIFFQKQLRQSNK
+118 ANIFFQKQLRQSNK

-343 RENSKDAFTKM
+343 RENSKEAFTKM

-404 RKKIAALLD
+404 RKNIAALLD

-467 STDELD
+467 VTDELD

-556 SALSAEERSFLKN
+556 SALSAEERSFLQN

>member
-197 FPIINEKGVVIG
+197 FPIINEKGVAIG

-343 RENSKDAFTKM
+343 RENSKEAFTKM

-556 SALSAEERSFLKN
+556 SALSAEERSFLQN